1 MPLNAG
7 EMRRST
13 ERAVNAGETTLVQ
26 VPGVSEGEALV
37 TTSSMPAATDTSPGS
52 TPDATCAGAA
62 GCVLRVAAGRAA
74 EASETVIASRRS
86 VGRSSSAT
94 AGTLAVVL
102 LFRVAIG

>member
-1 MPLNAG
+1 MASDPVK
-7 EMRRST
+7 SI
-13 ERAVNAGETTLVQ
+13 TLVSIL
-26 VPGVSEGEALV
+26 GSALEGEAIV
-37 TTSSMPAATDTSPGS
+37 VTSSMPTTTDTSPGS

-94 AGTLAVVL
+94 AGTLAVLL
-102 LFRVAIG
+102 LFRVAIVGCSW